1 MHFPPSI
8 NTSHENGPD
17 IIPRFSPTISRP
29 RSYFSSEPY
38 PESYQTPSI
47 LSASVP
53 HKNIRND
60 DDKPRKST
68 TSSSHKSGRGS
79 TTALESLREI
89 AGALPK
95 IDKKDRKERKP
106 SRTTKE
112 DRQAKDSSDD
122 STSIGRNGSA
132 VWSYMPFTSS
142 SSATTPAHSY
152 TQSSIH
158 SYDHG
163 SSREDLHAPVSYSYG
178 NTTATSTG
186 YGNVVYST
194 YSVSSGMGMD
204 RPLPPR
210 GGPGHRPKSM
220 DLVTPFANGY

>member
-1 MHFPPSI
+1 MHFPPSLHS
-8 NTSHENGPD
+8 THDDGPD
-17 IIPRFSPTISRP
+17 IVPRFSPTISRP

-38 PESYQTPSI
+38 PESYQPPSI

-53 HKNIRND
+53 HKKSRND
-60 DDKPRKST
+60 DEKSHRKT

-95 IDKKDRKERKP
+95 VDKKDRKDRKS

-112 DRQAKDSSDD
+112 DRHVKDSSDE
-122 STSIGRNGSA
+122 SASIRGKGSA

-142 SSATTPAHSY
+142 SSATTPSHSY

-158 SYDHG
+158 SYDIG

-178 NTTATSTG
+178 NATSSTTG

-194 YSVSSGMGMD
+194 YGVSSGMD

-210 GGPGHRPKSM
+210 GGPGHRPKSI